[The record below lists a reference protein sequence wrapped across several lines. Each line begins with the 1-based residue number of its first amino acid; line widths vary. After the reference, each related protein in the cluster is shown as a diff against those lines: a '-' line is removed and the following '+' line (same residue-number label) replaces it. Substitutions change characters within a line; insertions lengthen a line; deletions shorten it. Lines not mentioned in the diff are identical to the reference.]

1 MLLFID
7 KIPSQYRQSFSDK
20 VVEISDKLDIDPNWL
35 MVVFKVETGNFDWK
49 IENSIGCVGLIQFCP
64 DVSRGAI
71 KTIGGKTLVLQDLK
85 KMSPIKQLD
94 WVYEYFKPYK
104 DKINSFYDLY
114 LFNFYPYAVGKP
126 DSYVIGSERSMS
138 YANTVAKQNKILD
151 INGDG
156 YISISDYKKFID
168 KKVLETGID
177 PKGGFYRDL
186 KKRTKRNWI
195 PITILSTMLIG
206 LIYIRYAKPKN

>member
-85 KMSPIKQLD
+85 RCPQL
-94 WVYEYFKPYK
+94 
-104 DKINSFYDLY
+104 S
-114 LFNFYPYAVGKP
+114 
-126 DSYVIGSERSMS
+126 S
-138 YANTVAKQNKILD
+138 
-151 INGDG
+151 
-156 YISISDYKKFID
+156 
-168 KKVLETGID
+168 
-177 PKGGFYRDL
+177 
-186 KKRTKRNWI
+186 
-195 PITILSTMLIG
+195 LIG
-206 LIYIRYAKPKN
+206 CMSILNHTKTR